1 LSYHLPSFK
10 APLQM
15 GKGWQITSIVNLQS
29 GKPFNY
35 YDSFDD
41 ISGTGWLL
49 DRRNSFGKPS
59 DILVLHFKLKAS
71 S

>member
-1 LSYHLPSFK
+1 
-10 APLQM
+10 M
-15 GKGWQITSIVNLQS
+15 NLQS
-29 GKPFNY
+29 GEPFNY

-49 DRRNSFGKPS
+49 DRWNFFGKPS